1 MRPLTCAQSQICLPH
16 LGVIPYLANMLIV
29 NQTHLV
35 QPGHFFAGCRTV
47 PEQRQLDSGDADTA
61 TPPNLRPP
69 SRVPSRGTRE
79 RGRQVETGAAEQAQ
93 RGAEAKAD
101 LPNGGS

>member
-1 MRPLTCAQSQICLPH
+1 
-16 LGVIPYLANMLIV
+16 MLSV
-29 NQTHLV
+29 NQAHLV
-35 QPGHFFAGCRTV
+35 QPGQFVGT
-47 PEQRQLDSGDADTA
+47 PEQRQLDSGDEHTA
-61 TPPNLRPP
+61 TPPNLRPS

-101 LPNGGS
+101 LPNGGSWTVCDATHTFPT